1 MARQPHGGGAALRQ
15 APARGAP
22 MSGHD
27 ATPLSVILPVLNEQE
42 NLEVLHERL
51 TEALEPVGRD
61 YEVIYVDDGST
72 DGSWEGLKKIAA
84 RDRRVR
90 LVRLRRN
97 FGQTPAL
104 AAGFAHSRYPI
115 VVTLDAD
122 LQNDPQDIPRLID
135 RLGDSYD
142 VVSGWRRHRKD
153 PWLTRLLPSHIANF
167 LIRKVSGVSLHD
179 FGCTLKAYR
188 RAIIQDVSLYGE
200 MHRFLP
206 VLAQWVGGRVTELE
220 VTHHPRTRGASK
232 YGLLRTYKVLVDL
245 ITLKFIS
252 GFSTRP
258 NYVFGGFGLAN
269 LALGFLA
276 FDVVAYRVLVLRHY
290 EATPLVFVMMLLLI
304 TGTLSLFI
312 GFLAEI
318 VIRGF
323 YDTQRKP
330 TYYVRETAGPDEE
343 P

>member
-1 MARQPHGGGAALRQ
+1 
-15 APARGAP
+15 

-115 VVTLDAD
+115 LVTLDAD
-122 LQNDPQDIPRLID
+122 LQNDPRDIPRLVEK
-135 RLGDSYD
+135 LGDSYD

-167 LIRKVSGVSLHD
+167 LIRKVSGVPLRD
-179 FGCTLKAYR
+179 FGCTL
-188 RAIIQDVSLYGE
+188 
-200 MHRFLP
+200 
-206 VLAQWVGGRVTELE
+206 
-220 VTHHPRTRGASK
+220 
-232 YGLLRTYKVLVDL
+232 
-245 ITLKFIS
+245 
-252 GFSTRP
+252 
-258 NYVFGGFGLAN
+258 
-269 LALGFLA
+269 
-276 FDVVAYRVLVLRHY
+276 
-290 EATPLVFVMMLLLI
+290 
-304 TGTLSLFI
+304 
-312 GFLAEI
+312 
-318 VIRGF
+318 
-323 YDTQRKP
+323 
-330 TYYVRETAGPDEE
+330 
-343 P
+343 